1 MRCACGILK
10 QYINAHCVERLLYFV
25 ETDLTFVSLILSA
38 LLDFTLGAVVLFAAK
53 KGKSRS
59 NLFFGLFAFS
69 LGVWTVT
76 IMGYRAA
83 TQPDVLLLWMK
94 SAYISA
100 LFIGVF
106 FFYFC
111 RIFPLE
117 TRISRID
124 YVIHFSLIA
133 LFSLLIGLSDF
144 LVQELRQEA
153 WGTAVNVSPFGW
165 SVYALY
171 FLSYFLTA
179 HLYLFTKYLQTQGLS
194 KKQLQYSLTGIFF
207 AHIFGMFFNLLLPSP
222 FFNEWRYI
230 WVGPALVAL
239 IVAPT
244 ITYAIVKY
252 QLLDI
257 KVVAAQI
264 LVIAT
269 TLLSF
274 VDMLFFKTFS
284 EFVLRFCIF
293 TLISVFGYFLIRSVT
308 GEIRKREKIQSL
320 NQQLTAATAQLQV
333 QNEQLKSLDKAKS
346 EFISVAS
353 HQLRTPL
360 TATKWA
366 LEFLATGEKG
376 RLSKDQKET
385 IGELQE
391 ENKKLVRLV
400 NELLNV
406 SRLEENRVAIQPVP
420 CDFVKI
426 VKDIVHEFHPIA
438 EYKKL
443 KVIEKYD
450 TLPLI
455 NLDAAVLGKAIHNII
470 SNGIKYNR
478 DGKKLTVTIEKDASN
493 ALLTV
498 KDEGIGIPK
507 AEQDKLFQKFYRASN
522 AAASN
527 TEGSG
532 LGLYIV
538 KSAIELSGGTVRFE
552 SVEGK
557 DTTFFVTLPLS
568 GSKSIEGEKSL
579 A

>member
-1 MRCACGILK
+1 MEA
-10 QYINAHCVERLLYFV
+10 
-25 ETDLTFVSLILSA
+25 DLTFVSLILSA
-38 LLDFTLGAVVLFAAK
+38 LLDFTLGAVVLFSAK

-59 NLFFGLFAFS
+59 NLFFSLFAFS

-83 TQPDVLLLWMK
+83 SQPDALLLWMK

-100 LFIGVF
+100 LFIGVS
-106 FFYFC
+106 FFYFA

-124 YVIHFSLIA
+124 YTIHFSLVA
-133 LFSLLIGLSDF
+133 LFSLLIGSSDF

-153 WGTAVNVSPFGW
+153 WGTAVNVSPLAW

-179 HLYLFTKYLQTQGLS
+179 HLYLFTKYLRTQGLTRN
-194 KKQLQYSLTGIFF
+194 QLIFIF
-207 AHIFGMFFNLLLPSP
+207 LGVFFGGEIFGVFFNLLLPSP

-230 WVGPALVAL
+230 WIGPTLTAL

-244 ITYAIVKY
+244 ITFAIVKY

-257 KVVAAQI
+257 KVVTAQI

-274 VDMLFFKTFS
+274 VDMLFFKTLS

-320 NQQLTAATAQLQV
+320 NQQLNSATAQLQV
-333 QNEQLKSLDKAKS
+333 QNEALKGLDKAKS

-385 IGELQE
+385 VGELQE
-391 ENKKLVRLV
+391 ENGKLVRLV

-420 CDFVKI
+420 CDFTKI

-438 EYKKL
+438 EHKKL

-478 DGKKLTVTIEKDASN
+478 DGKKLTVTITKEGGNAS
-493 ALLTV
+493 LTV

-522 AAASN
+522 AASSN

-552 SVEGK
+552 SLEGK
-557 DTTFFVTLPLS
+557 GTTFFVTLPLS